1 MKRLIVF
8 FAVVVLL
15 AGNVTVAFADGVAGP
30 AMSQKKILVY
40 VKPDVTVK
48 LNGVK
53 QSFRNSQGQTVYPII
68 YNGGAY
74 LPVRASSA
82 LMKEAIEWDKA
93 SQTIFIG
100 KTLSNPT
107 KSKDLVSTAA
117 AVAVSESAVSVMP
130 KPTMESAYLKPDIL
144 VMYDFVIQ
152 AFQDVNGDSVY
163 PIVYNGSAYLPIRSI
178 SKLMNAPVEWDGK
191 TKTIFID
198 QAEETYAVIEGTQ
211 QPEKNKE
218 QTVTPAAVNVNAK
231 KLNELFGREEVL
243 YYEATGQATAIR
255 GAASAEDRSL
265 IAAAITDN
273 YLKAQGL
280 TLEIRGVDKTDFS
293 EDEKAALEKLAL
305 YAESTEYYVLV
316 LENIA
321 YLAAQ
326 NNDYSMLAE
335 TFLYF
340 AMDSQT
346 KMEEARDAIETLK

>member
-8 FAVVVLL
+8 FAVIVLL
-15 AGNVTVAFADGVAGP
+15 AGNVTVAFADGVTSP

-82 LMKEAIEWDKA
+82 LMKEPIEWDKA

-107 KSKDLVSTAA
+107 KSKDMVSTAA
-117 AVAVSESAVSVMP
+117 AVAVSESDVSVLP

-152 AFQDVNGDSVY
+152 SFQDVNGDSVY

-178 SKLMNAPVEWDGK
+178 SKLMNAPVEWEGK

-198 QAEETYAVIEGTQ
+198 QEEETYAVIEEH

-218 QTVTPAAVNVNAK
+218 QTATPAAVSVNAK
-231 KLNELFGREEVL
+231 KLNDLFGREEVL

-255 GAASAEDRSL
+255 GAASAEDRAL

-273 YLKAQGL
+273 YQKAQGL
-280 TLEIRGVDKTDFS
+280 TLEIRGLDKTDFS
-293 EDEKAALEKLAL
+293 ENEKAALEKLAL

-346 KMEEARDAIETLK
+346 KMEEARDAIENLK